1 MSLAPVEE
9 AQASLLADVIPVK
22 ECVTLSLRNCLGSV
36 LASDLVSQIDV
47 PPCDNSAMDGYAIR
61 VSDSVNDALLLVK
74 QKVFAG
80 SSPKPLEAGEA
91 ARIFTGASIPENANA
106 VVMQENCVEHESRLT
121 IRAKAKVG
129 DHIRPQGQ
137 DVRQG
142 ETVLS
147 AGKRLSAQDV
157 GLAASL
163 GEVRLDVYRK
173 LKVAILSTGDE
184 LLEPGMPPEP
194 NKIYNSNRYLLHSL
208 LTRLGIE
215 VHDAGIV
222 PDCLDDTKAMVL
234 SLAENVDLIIS
245 SGGVSVGEADF
256 VKNVIDELGELRFW
270 KLAMKPGKPL
280 AYGRVSGTPYFG
292 LPGNPVSAFATFAVM
307 VRPYLL
313 QMQGVSGRVLPI
325 AMKLPAAFDWP
336 KAGTRQEYLRANIQ
350 HNEAGTAELAL
361 FSNQSSGVLSSVSW
375 ADGFVVVPPGQT
387 FQTCDLVD
395 FLPFEG
401 LLA

>member
-1 MSLAPVEE
+1 VSLASVEA
-9 AQASLLADVIPVK
+9 AQASLLEDVIPVK
-22 ECVTLSLRNCLGSV
+22 ERTTLALLDCLGSV
-36 LASDLVSQIDV
+36 LAVDLISQIDV

-61 VSDSVNDALLLVK
+61 LADCVDNSSLLVR
-74 QKVFAG
+74 QKIFAG
-80 SSPKPLEAGEA
+80 SSPKPLESGEA
-91 ARIFTGASIPENANA
+91 ARIFTGASIPENADA
-106 VVMQENCVEHESRLT
+106 VVMQENCEELDSRLN
-121 IRAKAKVG
+121 ILVEAKPG
-129 DHIRPQGQ
+129 DHIRSQGQ
-137 DVRQG
+137 DVRMG

-147 AGKRLSAQDV
+147 AGKRLSAQDI

-173 LKVAILSTGDE
+173 LRVAILSTGDE
-184 LLEPGMPPEP
+184 LLEPGMPPQP
-194 NKIYNSNRYLLHSL
+194 NKIYNSNRYLLRSL
-208 LTRLGIE
+208 LTALGID

-222 PDCLDDTKAMVL
+222 PDSFDDTKAMV
-234 SLAENVDLIIS
+234 SGLAENVDLIIS

-256 VKNVIDELGELRFW
+256 VKNVIGELGELRFW

-280 AYGRVSGTPYFG
+280 AYGRVLGTPYFG

-313 QMQGVSGRVLPI
+313 RMQGVCGRVLPV

-336 KAGTRQEYLRANIQ
+336 KAGIRQEYLRTNIRYD
-350 HNEAGTAELAL
+350 EAGRAKLAL

-375 ADGFVVVPPGQT
+375 ADGFVVVPPGRT
-387 FQTCDLVD
+387 FKVGDQVD
-395 FLPFEG
+395 FLAFEG